1 MSEAPQHIPV
11 LVNECLSLFADRNP
25 KFFCDVTLGAGGHA
39 EAFLSAYPSIVSYDG
54 SDRDTMA
61 LSLAKERLEKFGNR
75 VHLHHASF
83 EDLAQN
89 PRENVYDGILAD
101 LGVSSMQL
109 DTLSR
114 GFSFQGDDHDLDM
127 RMDTSKGTTA
137 SEVLN
142 TLREEDLGRIF
153 REYGEE
159 PQWKN
164 AAKAIVQFR
173 RHKKIITVR
182 DLKEATTRVFPS
194 YRLRK
199 KIHPLTLIFQAL
211 RVYVNQEDVQLK
223 VFLESA
229 MRWLAPEGR
238 LIIISF
244 CSSEDRPVK
253 WFFRE
258 AEAMGVGKI
267 LTKKVVMPTYE
278 ETRKNPR
285 CRSAKL
291 RCFEKKS
298 S

>member
-1 MSEAPQHIPV
+1 MSETPSHIPV
-11 LVNECLSLFADRNP
+11 LVNECLSWFSNRNP
-25 KFFCDVTLGAGGHA
+25 RSFCDVTVGAGGHA
-39 EAFLSAYPSIVSYDG
+39 EAFLSAYPSIISYDG
-54 SDRDTMA
+54 SDRDTSA
-61 LSLAKERLEKFGNR
+61 LSLAKERLEKFGDR
-75 VHLHHASF
+75 VHLRHASF
-83 EDLAQN
+83 EDLAKDS
-89 PRENVYDGILAD
+89 REDVYDGILAD

-114 GFSFQGDDHDLDM
+114 GFSFQGEGHDLDM
-127 RMDTSKGTTA
+127 RMDTSKGITA

-142 TLREEDLGRIF
+142 TLREEELGKIF

-159 PQWKN
+159 PHWKN
-164 AAKAIVQFR
+164 VAKAVVHFR
-173 RHKKIITVR
+173 RHKKIITVK
-182 DLKEATTRVFPS
+182 DLKEATGKVFPS

-223 VFLESA
+223 VLLESA
-229 MRWLAPEGR
+229 MRWLAPAGR
-238 LIIISF
+238 LVIISF

-253 WFFRE
+253 WFFKE
-258 AEAMGVGKI
+258 AEKSGLGQI
-267 LTKKVVMPTYE
+267 LTKKVIMPTYE
-278 ETRKNPR
+278 EIRKNPR